1 MNISNLTLGFVSTNT
16 YFVENDTEMILIDPA
31 GEIDKIDNKIKQSG
45 KQLIAILLTHAH
57 FDHIAA
63 LDDVLTRYDV
73 PVYMHAEEFSFL
85 TDPQKMV
92 LQNLKI
98 MAFLLL
104 RVKQNHTHL
113 MKEYSKLVNLTFKL
127 CIHQD
132 IHQAV

>member
-73 PVYMHAEEFSFL
+73 PVYMHAEEFSF
-85 TDPQKMV
+85 
-92 LQNLKI
+92 
-98 MAFLLL
+98 
-104 RVKQNHTHL
+104 
-113 MKEYSKLVNLTFKL
+113 
-127 CIHQD
+127 
-132 IHQAV
+132 